1 MREKQLL
8 NKKGLTHES
17 IPTADMVKMK
27 KKNIMPYAACEG
39 PNNLTPLLHVGE
51 ETPCSLVCATGLKPL
66 TPLPLLRG

>member
-27 KKNIMPYAACEG
+27 KKNIMLYAACEG
-39 PNNLTPLLHVGE
+39 PNNLTPHCYMWGKKHRARWYVQ
-51 ETPCSLVCATGLKPL
+51 
-66 TPLPLLRG
+66 RD